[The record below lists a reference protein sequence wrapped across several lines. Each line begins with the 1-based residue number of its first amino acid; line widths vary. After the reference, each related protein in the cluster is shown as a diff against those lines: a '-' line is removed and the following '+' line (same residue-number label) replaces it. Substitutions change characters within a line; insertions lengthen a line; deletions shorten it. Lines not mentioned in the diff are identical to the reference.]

1 MNCPICDMEL
11 EMDEKGDGR
20 CDYHRYLSYFTAKDL
35 AQAAV
40 LRTRLIAEAVKDTIP
55 FKRDDCGD
63 VFLLFGDNC
72 MVSVA
77 SIRDSSRGP
86 LVRRLLDEWLKSKSV
101 KGETSND

>member
-40 LRTRLIAEAVKDTIP
+40 LRARLIAEAVKPLEEALVKAHEALTAAEQVIIKTINE
-55 FKRDDCGD
+55 GQH
-63 VFLLFGDNC
+63 
-72 MVSVA
+72 
-77 SIRDSSRGP
+77 
-86 LVRRLLDEWLKSKSV
+86 E
-101 KGETSND
+101 